1 MSTMRPIAIVVPLLL
16 STVAM
21 AAIQQQA
28 PLRPA
33 PVYAPAVQS
42 ADIGYAL
49 ADWRRLRQSAGYS
62 FGDYARFVIANPG
75 WPGES
80 TLRKNAEKQMRPGEN
95 PVTVIGFY
103 RTAEPHSGNGWA
115 RLAESLAATGK
126 PTEAL
131 AAARSAWAMGDLTA
145 YDEAAL
151 FGRFTAGLSA
161 ADHDRRVDALLFDKK
176 TTDAYRMLPWTS
188 PTRRNAFGARIAMLA
203 RQPDAETR
211 YGLVARQIATDA
223 GLLMDRARY
232 LREGGNE
239 AAARQLMA
247 RPHAFTERPADV
259 ERFYDMLV
267 LLARGAMADRQY
279 QTAYDIARQVDDSYA
294 PGVDLTLKSYA
305 VRDNYT
311 TLTWTAGLAAY
322 ERLNRQRDAVILFD
336 KYARGGRSLQV
347 ATKGWYWAGRAAAQ
361 SGDPV
366 GARAHFER
374 AAATPEL
381 FYGQLALE
389 RLGRP
394 VPAPAGMP
402 SLLVT
407 EAQRQAFQQK
417 RLVRAT
423 RQLGSQGRHDEQ
435 SLFIRALSEDVTT
448 DAERLLATDLATAI
462 GRQDLAVWT
471 GRSARNA
478 GSAFYYRAAFPIHR
492 SSVSGGRSWSLVH
505 GITRQ
510 ESSFDRA
517 AVSHAGA
524 CGLMQLMPGTA
535 REQAGKMGM
544 GYDYGRLTSDP
555 AYNVMLGSAYFQRL
569 VNTWDGNYPL
579 AVASYN
585 AGAGNVRKWI
595 RAYGDP
601 RTTGDIVG
609 WIERIP
615 FEETRGY
622 VQRVLENSVVYDRLN
637 PSLTAP
643 QPVHISTYL
652 GKSSRPG

>member
-1 MSTMRPIAIVVPLLL
+1 MSSMRRFAIFLPLFLVTTG
-16 STVAM
+16 SVTAQTAV
-21 AAIQQQA
+21 Q
-28 PLRPA
+28 PFSPRPA
-33 PVYAPAVQS
+33 FAPAASSDV
-42 ADIGYAL
+42 DYAL

-62 FGDYARFVIANPG
+62 FGDYARFIIANPG
-75 WPGES
+75 WPGEAP
-80 TLRKNAEKQMRPGEN
+80 LRKNAEKAMRPGEA
-95 PVTVIGFY
+95 PLTVIGFY
-103 RTAEPHSGNGWA
+103 RTTEPQSGNGWA
-115 RLAESLAATGK
+115 RLAESLSATGK
-126 PTEAL
+126 PVEAL
-131 AAARSAWAMGDLTA
+131 AAAKSAWAMGDLTA

-151 FGRFTAGLSA
+151 FGRFATGLTV

-188 PTRRNAFGARIAMLA
+188 PARRNAFNARIAMLA
-203 RQPDAETR
+203 RQPDADMR
-211 YGLVARQIATDA
+211 YRLVAAQTATDA

-232 LREGGNE
+232 LREMNDE
-239 AAARQLMA
+239 AGARQLMA
-247 RPHAFTERPADV
+247 RPHSFTERPANV

-267 LLARGAMADRQY
+267 VLARGAMADRQY

-294 PGVDLTLKSYA
+294 PGADLTLKSYA
-305 VRDNYT
+305 VRDDYT
-311 TLTWTAGLAAY
+311 TLTWTAAMAAY
-322 ERLNRQRDAVILFD
+322 ERINRPRDAVMLFD

-394 VPAPAGMP
+394 VPAPAGTP

-407 EAQRQAFQQK
+407 EPQRQAFQQK

-423 RQLGSQGRHDEQ
+423 RLLGSQGRRDEQ
-435 SLFIRALSEDVTT
+435 GLFIRALSEDVTT
-448 DAERLLATDLATAI
+448 EPDRLLATDLASAI

-478 GSAFYYRAAFPIHR
+478 GSSFYYRAAFPIH
-492 SSVSGGRSWSLVH
+492 SASVPAGRSWSLVH

-510 ESSFDRA
+510 ESSFDRGA
-517 AVSHAGA
+517 ISHAGA

-535 REQAGKMGM
+535 REQAGKMGY

-555 AYNVMLGSAYFQRL
+555 SYNVMLGSAYFQRL
-569 VNTWDGNYPL
+569 VDTWDGNYPL

-585 AGAGNVRKWI
+585 AGSGNVRKWI

-601 RTTGDIVG
+601 RSTGDIVG

>member
-16 STVAM
+16 STVAV

-33 PVYAPAVQS
+33 PVYTPAIQS

-80 TLRKNAEKQMRPGEN
+80 TLRKYAEKAMRPGEN
-95 PVTVIGFY
+95 PLTVIGFY
-103 RTAEPHSGNGWA
+103 RTDEPQSGNGWA

-126 PTEAL
+126 QSEAL
-131 AAARSAWAMGDLTA
+131 AAARSAWAMGDLSA

-151 FGRFTAGLSA
+151 FGRFTAGLTA

-188 PTRRNAFGARIAMLA
+188 PARRNAFNARIAMLS
-203 RQPDAETR
+203 RQPDAEMR
-211 YGLVARQIATDA
+211 YRLVAGQVASDA

-232 LREGGNE
+232 LRDAGSEI
-239 AAARQLMA
+239 AARQLMA
-247 RPHAFTERPADV
+247 RPHAFTDRPANV

-267 LLARGAMADRQY
+267 VLSRGAMADRQY

-322 ERLNRQRDAVILFD
+322 ERLNRQRDAAILFD

-347 ATKGWYWAGRAAAQ
+347 ATKGRYWAGRAAAQ
-361 SGDPV
+361 SGDHA

-407 EAQRQAFQQK
+407 EAQRQAFHQK
-417 RLVRAT
+417 RLVRAV
-423 RQLGSQGRHDEQ
+423 RLLGSQGQHAEQ
-435 SLFIRALSEDVTT
+435 TLFIRALSEDITT
-448 DAERLLATDLATAI
+448 DPERLLATDLAAAI

-492 SSVSGGRSWSLVH
+492 SQVSGGRSWSLVH

-524 CGLMQLMPGTA
+524 RGLMQLMPGTA

-585 AGAGNVRKWI
+585 AGAGNVRKWV

-601 RTTGDIVG
+601 RRTGDIVG

-643 QPVHISTYL
+643 HPIHISTYL